1 MRKVVATCPA
11 KGCGRPIAKDVY
23 LRSESSLTIRCFHCG
38 SIVQMIGTPD
48 RVITKVIKAVEKP
61 ELTDDENCDMV
72 VLSI

>member
-1 MRKVVATCPA
+1 
-11 KGCGRPIAKDVY
+11 
-23 LRSESSLTIRCFHCG
+23 
-38 SIVQMIGTPD
+38 MIGTPD